1 MIKPIHTDLFAVI
14 GNPVRHSLSP
24 AMMNAAFKALEIP
37 AVYVAL
43 QADDLMEDL
52 KALCASG
59 FRGLSVTLPH
69 KELAFRFTQEVDEI
83 AQIIGAVNTLMRR
96 GAAWVGINTDW
107 MGATKALS
115 RVTRLDG
122 KHALVLGAGGAS
134 RAVTFGLKREG
145 AQVTVANRCVEKGMA
160 LAKLFRCEFVPL
172 TLLEKTRRGLEFR
185 YRRSMHIGGTD
196 GNGADDPR
204 HRLVFP
210 PGHGGYGHGL
220 QPCRDP
226 FPAFGQSGRGKG
238 HTRARNAPSPG
249 SRPTGMVVC
258 HEHSRIPR
266 NRRHERRAAPGCFQ
280 GKTCSSELNRCPGST
295 HASESRVPNPSLIAP

>member
-24 AMMNAAFKALEIP
+24 VMMNAAFKALEIP

-69 KELAFRFTQEVDEI
+69 KELAFRFTQEVDEV

-172 TLLEKTRRGLEFR
+172 TLLEKTRRDWSFDIVVQCTSVGLTGTEPTTLVTDSFFR
-185 YRRSMHIGGTD
+185 
-196 GNGADDPR
+196 P
-204 HRLVFP
+204 
-210 PGHGGYGHGL
+210 
-220 QPCRDP
+220 
-226 FPAFGQSGRGKG
+226 
-238 HTRARNAPSPG
+238 
-249 SRPTGMVVC
+249 GMVVMDTVYSPV
-258 HEHSRIPR
+258 ETPFLLSAKAAGAKVIPGLEMLL
-266 NRRHERRAAPGCFQ
+266 NQGVAQLEWWFAMNIPESPGITAMRDALLQ
-280 GKTCSSELNRCPGST
+280 AVSKEK
-295 HASESRVPNPSLIAP
+295 HAQAN